1 MLVVGVNSDAGVRR
15 LKGPTRPVINEQDRA
30 AMLAAMAAVDYVV
43 VFDEDTP
50 HRMLHALRPD
60 VLVKG
65 GTYAPQEVVGHEIVT
80 AYGGRV
86 CLAGVVDG
94 ISTTNILAS
103 LQKKQPIADDAPP
116 SLRRAG

>member
-1 MLVVGVNSDAGVRR
+1 
-15 LKGPTRPVINEQDRA
+15 VISEQDRA

-50 HRMLHALRPD
+50 HRLLHTLRPD

-65 GTYAPQEVVGHEIVT
+65 GTYAPHEVVGHEVVK

-86 CLAGVVDG
+86 CVAGVVDG
-94 ISTTNILAS
+94 ISTTSILKS
-103 LQKKQPIADDAPP
+103 LREKQPLAAGPP
-116 SLRRAG
+116 PTLRRAG